1 MATSLLLLLDDI
13 VSALDDVA
21 LMTKVAV
28 KKTAGVL
35 GDDLALNAK
44 QITGIICR
52 SRITGG
58 LSRLQP
64 VLLSTKAIL
73 VPVALMYLTGS
84 LPGAI
89 TPLLIIGG
97 AFLCFEG
104 AEKVLHKFLHTKA
117 PTSQTEEYTQ
127 SRPCRN
133 QRQQTN

>member
-13 VSALDDVA
+13 ASALDDVA

-44 QITGIICR
+44 QITGISADR
-52 SRITGG
+52 ELPVVFRVATGSLINKG
-58 LSRLQP
+58 
-64 VLLSTKAIL
+64 IL
-73 VPVALMYLTGS
+73 VPAALVLNLL
-84 LPGAI
+84 LPHAI

-104 AEKVLHKFLHTKA
+104 AEKVLHKFLHLEN
-117 PTSQTEEYTQ
+117 SNN
-127 SRPCRN
+127 RDR
-133 QRQQTN
+133 